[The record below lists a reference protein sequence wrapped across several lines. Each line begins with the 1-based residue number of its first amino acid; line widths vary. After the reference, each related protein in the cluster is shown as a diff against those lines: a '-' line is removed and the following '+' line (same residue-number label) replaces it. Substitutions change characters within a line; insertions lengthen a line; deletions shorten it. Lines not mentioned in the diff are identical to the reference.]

1 MGSITHVCAL
11 QYKAGTC
18 AVHMGQLDVAQE
30 YFALLL
36 TERPDYCP
44 DLLQSIG
51 ETYMGLGLAQEA
63 CPLPGLRVPTEAYA

>member
-1 MGSITHVCAL
+1 M
-11 QYKAGTC
+11 
-18 AVHMGQLDVAQE
+18 HMGQLDVAQE

-51 ETYMGLGLAQEA
+51 ETYMGLGLPQEA
-63 CPLPGLRVPTEAYA
+63 CPLQGLGVQKEVSAEAFHIESGSKALSRDG